1 MKFFYRPEID
11 GLRAISI
18 LGVVLFHFDF
28 QFFSGGYLGVDVFI
42 VISGF
47 LITSFIF
54 NRLKSNKFSF
64 KEFLFRRAKRL
75 LPSFFVV
82 LSLSLFISYL
92 FFLPDDLVKFCKSL
106 ISATFLSSNFYFWMN
121 QNLRQFH
128 LD

>member
-54 NRLKSNKFSF
+54 NRLKSDQGHLEICHASGQQMETQKLQYLRRLSKILTFGRIVQVRVSLGTI
-64 KEFLFRRAKRL
+64 EFVC
-75 LPSFFVV
+75 VV
-82 LSLSLFISYL
+82 ATGPLS
-92 FFLPDDLVKFCKSL
+92 
-106 ISATFLSSNFYFWMN
+106 
-121 QNLRQFH
+121 Q
-128 LD
+128 

>member
-47 LITSFIF
+47 LITSI
-54 NRLKSNKFSF
+54 
-64 KEFLFRRAKRL
+64 
-75 LPSFFVV
+75 
-82 LSLSLFISYL
+82 I
-92 FFLPDDLVKFCKSL
+92 
-106 ISATFLSSNFYFWMN
+106 LSSVEV
-121 QNLRQFH
+121 NLA
-128 LD
+128 